1 MSNDQDDNPVERQSK
16 RARKR
21 PGGDGWLSS
30 ELSALVGMRP
40 RTIAEYCQRGLITK
54 PVFRGRSTR
63 YPREVFVRLL
73 AIKLW
78 RLDHGAL
85 GIDDL
90 RARLARR
97 TPQELEQWVL
107 SRAFSAA
114 VRAALTPRAD
124 EGAGGAIVP
133 TSERDARSTTLSSAR
148 GASGVHEVNATRDG
162 GGVSSG
168 GAKNGSRASETATV
182 PGWHSVQL
190 LTGLHLAVK
199 RDAGPAAHKAF
210 DHLQREFEAWLDRLA
225 TNVAV

>member
-114 VRAALTPRAD
+114 VRAALTPLAD

-168 GAKNGSRASETATV
+168 GGGEKRQFRERDGDDARVAFRTVAHWFTSRRQARRGACRAQGFRS
-182 PGWHSVQL
+182 
-190 LTGLHLAVK
+190 LAA
-199 RDAGPAAHKAF
+199 RIRG
-210 DHLQREFEAWLDRLA
+210 
-225 TNVAV
+225 VARSAR